1 MVQSVAKFQILRCA
15 RVWVTKVLLVFFGSL
30 CNVLKFGKHM
40 SEKDSIDKEITKY
53 VIVLYMGR
61 RLSVSFINFWLYLE
75 SVDSSRIFFFPQKML
90 I

>member
-40 SEKDSIDKEITKY
+40 NEKDSIDKEITKY